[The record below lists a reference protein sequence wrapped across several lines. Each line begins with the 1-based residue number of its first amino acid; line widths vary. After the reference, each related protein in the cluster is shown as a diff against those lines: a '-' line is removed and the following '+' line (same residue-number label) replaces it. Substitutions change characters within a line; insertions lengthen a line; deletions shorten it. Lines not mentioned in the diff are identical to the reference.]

1 MSIVSPTPMG
11 GSQFTTLGRRT
22 SARQALRR
30 PPSRQQLAHRPTS
43 DSNPIGSSRLPGAT
57 DNNVQGGAQKYV
69 NDNDSS
75 DEEIPVPMKLSAL
88 TKALLDD
95 GGPSATAANAA
106 QPAAVPTRHRSYLD
120 RGLEHKDSDKE
131 VGTLRESRR
140 NVRAGSAQL
149 NSSPNRGVEPSS
161 APRKRVVRLSSTSAS
176 VNTTPG
182 GSSLQSRV
190 RRSSTHKR
198 PASKERTDERNKVS
212 GPEPVASQDST
223 AAADSGAGINTPLTG
238 ARRVRIVANSSATR
252 GRTPGSVLRSSSSA
266 GTSRL
271 PSSAA
276 QSDHEQPEE
285 PRTEQRTRTSLNN
298 NNNNNNSGANTAKKP
313 DDPAPQSSMRMKR
326 IGQLPGSFLSGPA
339 RRGRRRQSDEEE
351 NAAADEHYQDQ
362 YMHGLREHEP
372 ESIARQ
378 QPGSG
383 AGSSFHSSSYR
394 DQAAASGS
402 PVSIKDPAR
411 VALRNK
417 TSPGSAAKTDG
428 DTNKENVPPE
438 EAHEPAP
445 VYQPVLPSALD
456 QENAV
461 SAAVARSKEILSM
474 HEKLAARDPAPLPQ
488 VQAPAMQNQRAPSPE
503 RKVLSHMSRNTPL
516 RPAPPPPPKMSV
528 LDAVT
533 STAGAATT
541 AQAIKKQR
549 VLLKVNGRA
558 YNRLDCIGRGGSA
571 KVYRVTAENGK
582 MFALKRV
589 SLENADIT
597 AVKGF
602 LGEIEL
608 LKRLS
613 GVDRV
618 IQMYDSE
625 LNQEKKL
632 LSVLMEMG
640 ELDLGDLL
648 KSRHSQEDYKL
659 DTVFVRFIW
668 KEMLECL
675 QSVHACDIVHSDLKP
690 ANFVMVK
697 GRLKLIDFGIAGA
710 IQTDETVNVHR
721 ENQIGTPNY
730 MSPESLMDSA
740 HYSATA
746 ANNGRP
752 DRSLNRTRVMKLGKP
767 SDVWS
772 LGCILYQLVYGTPPF
787 GHIPNQLA
795 RCQAI
800 IAWDHKIS
808 YPEKGAG
815 GVFVPPS
822 LIRTMKR
829 CLIRDQ
835 QYRPTCGELLTETDP
850 FLYPQEIDMDRVL
863 PMTEELLTRVIHSVV
878 NRCRDR
884 MPTDG
889 ELMTAW
895 PNAYWASVKKSVG
908 SKESRS

>member
-30 PPSRQQLAHRPTS
+30 PPSRQQLAHRPTA
-43 DSNPIGSSRLPGAT
+43 DSNPIGSSRLVGAA
-57 DNNVQGGAQKYV
+57 DSNLHGGAQKYV

-95 GGPSATAANAA
+95 GGPSAAAANAA
-106 QPAAVPTRHRSYLD
+106 QPAAVPTRNRSYLD
-120 RGLEHKDSDKE
+120 RGLDTKDSE
-131 VGTLRESRR
+131 REASTLRENRR

-149 NSSPNRGVEPSS
+149 TSSPNRGVEPSS
-161 APRKRVVRLSSTSAS
+161 APRKRVVRLSSTNAS

-190 RRSSTHKR
+190 RRSSTNKR
-198 PASKERTDERNKVS
+198 PPSKDRTDERNKVS

-223 AAADSGAGINTPLTG
+223 AAADPGAGMNTPVTG
-238 ARRVRIVANSSATR
+238 ARRVRIVSNSSATR
-252 GRTPGSVLRSSSSA
+252 GRTPGSALRSSSSA

-271 PSSAA
+271 PSSAP
-276 QSDHEQPEE
+276 QSDHEQSEE
-285 PRTEQRTRTSLNN
+285 PRTEYRTRTSLNN
-298 NNNNNNSGANTAKKP
+298 SSGANTARKP

-351 NAAADEHYQDQ
+351 NAQADEQYQDH
-362 YMHGLREHEP
+362 YMHGSREHEP
-372 ESIARQ
+372 ESVARQ
-378 QPGSG
+378 QPSSG
-383 AGSSFHSSSYR
+383 AGSSFHLSSYR

-411 VALRNK
+411 VALRTK
-417 TSPGSAAKTDG
+417 PSPGSAAKTDSE
-428 DTNKENVPPE
+428 TNKENVPPE

-445 VYQPVLPSALD
+445 VFEPVLPSALD

-461 SAAVARSKEILSM
+461 SAAVARSKEVLSM
-474 HEKLAARDPAPLPQ
+474 HEKLASRDPVPLPK
-488 VQAPAMQNQRAPSPE
+488 VQAAAIPNQRAPSPE

-533 STAGAATT
+533 STAGAATS

-648 KSRHSQEDYKL
+648 KSRHSQEEYKL

-808 YPEKGAG
+808 FPEKGAG

-835 QYRPTCGELLTETDP
+835 QYRPTCGELLNETDP
-850 FLYPQEIDMDRVL
+850 FLYPQEVDMDRVL

-895 PNAYWASVKKSVG
+895 PNAYWASVKKSVA
-908 SKESRS
+908 SKEPRS

>member
-22 SARQALRR
+22 STRQALRR
-30 PPSRQQLAHRPTS
+30 PPSRQQLSHRPTS
-43 DSNPIGSSRLPGAT
+43 DSNPIGSSRAT
-57 DNNVQGGAQKYV
+57 DSNLQGGAQKYV

-95 GGPSATAANAA
+95 GGPSAAAANAA
-106 QPAAVPTRHRSYLD
+106 QPAAIPTRNMSYLD
-120 RGLEHKDSDKE
+120 RGLEHKDSERE
-131 VGTLRESRR
+131 VSTLRESRR

-149 NSSPNRGVEPSS
+149 TSSPNRGVEPSS
-161 APRKRVVRLSSTSAS
+161 APRKRVVRLSSTNVS

-182 GSSLQSRV
+182 GSSLQSKV

-198 PASKERTDERNKVS
+198 APSKDRTDERNKVS
-212 GPEPVASQDST
+212 GPEPVVSQDST
-223 AAADSGAGINTPLTG
+223 AAADSGAGINTPVSG
-238 ARRVRIVANSSATR
+238 ARRVRIVSNSSATR
-252 GRTPGSVLRSSSSA
+252 GRTHGSALRSSSSA

-276 QSDHEQPEE
+276 HSDHEQPEE
-285 PRTEQRTRTSLNN
+285 PRTEHRTRTSLNN
-298 NNNNNNSGANTAKKP
+298 SSGANTARKP
-313 DDPAPQSSMRMKR
+313 DDAAPQSLMRMKR

-351 NAAADEHYQDQ
+351 NAPADEQYPDQ

-372 ESIARQ
+372 ESIARH

-383 AGSSFHSSSYR
+383 AGSSFRLSSYR

-411 VALRNK
+411 AALRNK
-417 TSPGSAAKTDG
+417 TSPGSSAKTDAE
-428 DTNKENVPPE
+428 TNKENVPPE

-445 VYQPVLPSALD
+445 VFQPVLPSALD

-461 SAAVARSKEILSM
+461 SAAVARSKEVISM
-474 HEKLAARDPAPLPQ
+474 HEKLASRDPAPLPQ
-488 VQAPAMQNQRAPSPE
+488 VQAPVIPKQRAPSPD

-589 SLENADIT
+589 SLENADTT

-608 LKRLS
+608 LRRLS

-808 YPEKGAG
+808 FPEKGAG

-822 LIRTMKR
+822 LVRTMKR

-835 QYRPTCGELLTETDP
+835 QYRPTCEELLTETDP
-850 FLYPQEIDMDRVL
+850 FLYPQEVDMDRVL

-908 SKESRS
+908 SKEARS